1 MNCPIC
7 NQKIDSCKKYC
18 SVKCSAIG
26 QSPVLQTL
34 PSEPSEAITASNLSG
49 KINMPLKATRTALYK
64 LFHKGKVFRMPARV
78 VNAKYVWWREKR
90 QKVVYEW
97 V

>member
-1 MNCPIC
+1 MNRCKTC
-7 NQKIDSCKKYC
+7 GQKTKTTYC
-18 SVKCSAIG
+18 SRECMAID

-34 PSEPSEAITASNLSG
+34 PSEPSEAITANELSS
-49 KINMPLKATRTALYK
+49 KIDMSLKATRTALYK